1 MNAWSDPPFGSG
13 AGRGAGES
21 ASSVPPIERPFA
33 VTFFEDHA
41 AAHKHEERFTLR
53 GLAERIRAT
62 TAARKDRLPWL
73 KLARFGGRRTD
84 RNSLR
89 HDANLLAV
97 SGVEADYDGEEM
109 PFDGAVEVLGK
120 AGVLALVYTSPSH
133 ADDAPRWRVL
143 CPLSAE
149 AAPER
154 RDHLL
159 GRLNGLF
166 GGAFSGESWTRSQAY
181 YYGAVGANPAHRAEV
196 LDGAPLDLLDEL
208 DEAWTGKPGTI
219 GGATSAPG
227 ASPRSGP
234 LDEAAALA
242 DIAAGRSYHE
252 AYVRLI
258 GKWAREGVPCMDA
271 RRRVLEA
278 MDAVPEAGRD
288 GRWHARRGDVDRC
301 LDDIY
306 VKEARARDEG
316 RRPAGGGRRDRPRP
330 PPADGETAGAGNE
343 PDGPGPVTEDG
354 VAAAFVARH
363 RDDLR
368 YCHHAGRWYRWTG
381 AHWRREETR
390 LALDWAREDARRLAR
405 AAGEDKVAVA
415 AGKAAFAAG
424 VERFA
429 QADRAFAVTSTAWDA
444 DPWLLGTPGGT
455 VDLRT
460 GELRRASP
468 ADHISRSVAVAP
480 APTADCPA
488 WLAFLEQATA
498 GDAELIG
505 FLRRWFGYCLTGVTA
520 EHALLF
526 VYGPGG
532 NGKGVLLNTVAGV
545 LGTYA
550 ANAAM
555 DTFTA
560 AQGERHPT
568 DLAMLHGARM
578 VMTTETEE
586 GRAWAEARIKALTG
600 GDPITARFM
609 RQDFFTFTPAF
620 KLTISGNHKPA
631 LRNVDDAARR
641 RFNVVP
647 FLNKPD
653 EPDPDLPDKLRAEW
667 PGILRWMVEG
677 CLAWR
682 REGFARPRAVLEA
695 TAEYFAE
702 QDVLAQWVEER
713 CERDRSFGA
722 TSAELFASWRAF
734 AAARAEEPRGAK
746 WFATALERQGFQRVK
761 DCELFRGRGFRGL
774 RPLPEPV
781 PQHWADRD

>member
-1 MNAWSDPPFGSG
+1 MNAGIGVRPAAANRPSDAPGLLD
-13 AGRGAGES
+13 
-21 ASSVPPIERPFA
+21 RPVV
-33 VTFFEDHA
+33 VTFFRHHA
-41 AAHKHEERFTLR
+41 ASDKRQAVCTF
-53 GLAERIRAT
+53 GSLAARIRSAT
-62 TAARKDRLPWL
+62 APSKDRLPWL
-73 KLARFGGRRTD
+73 KLAVFGDAASAKG
-84 RNSLR
+84 SLR
-89 HDANLLAV
+89 HDANVLAIT
-97 SGVEADYDGEEM
+97 GVEADYDGEEM
-109 PFDGAVEVLGK
+109 PFETAMATAAE
-120 AGVLALVYTSPSH
+120 AGLRCIVYTSPSH
-133 ADDAPRWRVL
+133 TAAKPRWRVL
-143 CPLSAE
+143 CPTSVELPSGQ
-149 AAPER
+149 R
-154 RDHLL
+154 RRLL
-159 GRLNGLF
+159 GRLNGAF
-166 GGAFSGESWTRSQAY
+166 GGIFSAESWTLSQAY
-181 YYGAVGANPAHRAEV
+181 YFGSVASNPDHRVELV
-196 LDGAPLDLLDEL
+196 DGTPIDLLDGL
-208 DEAWTGKPGTI
+208 DAIWHGKQHTATG
-219 GGATSAPG
+219 GGKRG
-227 ASPRSGP
+227 ERRSGP
-234 LDEAAALA
+234 VDEAALLA
-242 DIAAGRSYHE
+242 EIASGAAYHQPM
-252 AYVRLI
+252 VRLV
-258 GKWAREGVPCMDA
+258 GKWAHDGVPYLEARGRVLGAMEAVFPPDRDA
-271 RRRVLEA
+271 RWE
-278 MDAVPEAGRD
+278 
-288 GRWHARRGDVDRC
+288 ARRGDIDRC
-301 LDDIY
+301 LEDIY
-306 VKEARARDEG
+306 GEAAAGDRSG
-316 RRPAGGGRRDRPRP
+316 RRPP
-330 PPADGETAGAGNE
+330 PPPGAGSACPDGSADGR
-343 PDGPGPVTEDG
+343 PVTEDG
-354 VAAAFVARH
+354 VAAAVVARH

-390 LALDWAREDARRLAR
+390 LALDWAREEARRLAR
-405 AAGEDKVAVA
+405 AAGADKVAVA

-429 QADRAFAVTSTAWDA
+429 QADRAFAVTSAAWDA

-460 GELRRASP
+460 GELRPASP
-468 ADHISRSVAVAP
+468 ADHISRLAAVAP

-488 WLAFLEQATA
+488 WLAFLEQAAA

-620 KLTISGNHKPA
+620 KLAISGNHRPA

-647 FLNKPD
+647 FLHKPAA
-653 EPDPDLPDKLRAEW
+653 PDPDLPDKLRAEW

-677 CLAWR
+677 CLTWR
-682 REGFARPRAVLEA
+682 RGGLARPRAVLEA